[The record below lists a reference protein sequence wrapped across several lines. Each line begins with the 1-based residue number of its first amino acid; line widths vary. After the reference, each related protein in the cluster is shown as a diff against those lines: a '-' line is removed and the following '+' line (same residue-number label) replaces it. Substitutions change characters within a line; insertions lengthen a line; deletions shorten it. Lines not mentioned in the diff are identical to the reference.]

1 MPPSRPT
8 LGVLLMAGASVG
20 FVGMASMVRLMDQ
33 ALPEPHLVFW
43 RAVFSLPVLLVIV
56 LRARHALVVRARW
69 TLLLR
74 SVSGF
79 GAMLL
84 FFYALGRLSVAEASM
99 LAKVQPV
106 WIALAAPALVGDRP
120 GPRIWGCMAASLVG
134 VGLVLGPDLTL
145 GIISLGGLAAL
156 GSSLLSALAHLQVR
170 KLGATETPDVVVLN
184 FTFLLLLLSG
194 LASIPG
200 ARVPEASHWP
210 LLVALALCAML
221 GQILMTA
228 AYRAAPA
235 PLVAT
240 VGYLS
245 IPGASLID
253 WLIWDELPSVP
264 VAIGG
269 LLIIAAGVALATR
282 GAGGGRARVRPDE
295 S

>member
-33 ALPEPHLVFW
+33 ALPEPQLVFW
-43 RAVFSLPVLLVIV
+43 RAVFSLPVLVVIV

-120 GPRIWGCMAASLVG
+120 GPRVWGCLVASLVG
-134 VGLVLGPDLTL
+134 VGLVMGPDLTL
-145 GIISLGGLAAL
+145 GVVSVGGLAAL

-170 KLGATETPDVVVLN
+170 RLGATETPDVVVLN

-200 ARVPEASHWP
+200 HGCR
-210 LLVALALCAML
+210 
-221 GQILMTA
+221 
-228 AYRAAPA
+228 
-235 PLVAT
+235 
-240 VGYLS
+240 
-245 IPGASLID
+245 
-253 WLIWDELPSVP
+253 
-264 VAIGG
+264 
-269 LLIIAAGVALATR
+269 TR
-282 GAGGGRARVRPDE
+282 GTGRCWSCWPCAP
-295 S
+295 